1 LIGRLVGLF
10 LADVLEDAITEM
22 ELLVQSTDDLLT
34 IYQEL
39 QEAQDADYATF
50 EKPLLPSGARSFP
63 LPDDVD
69 PEIFFRGKN
78 TCHTSL
84 LPAESRHLGY
94 VTNSDEKVGFLG
106 YEKAQTEFAYAESKG
121 LSGPMKL
128 VADGPFMDLTQLTC
142 PALLQL
148 DHKDYFSLHHQEES
162 KWLVVPTDYEERAY
176 GKVDFVGHVMICSIA
191 DCQFG
196 GCQKGMLFG
205 ADLVPGTAEMEING
219 IPVTSV
225 TTSPGTHCFWAGNK
239 NGHSFP
245 AGADGRYNITARVL
259 KPGGFFQFT
268 SVAIW

>member
-1 LIGRLVGLF
+1 VGLF

-22 ELLVQSTDDLLT
+22 ELLVQSTDDLLK

-39 QEAQDADYATF
+39 QEAQDSDYATF
-50 EKPLLPSGARSFP
+50 EKSLLPSGALSFP
-63 LPDDVD
+63 LPDGID

-94 VTNSDEKVGFLG
+94 VTNSDEKVGFLD
-106 YEKAQTEFAYAESKG
+106 YEKARTGYSHVESKG
-121 LSGPMKL
+121 LSGPMEL
-128 VADGPFMDLTQLTC
+128 VADRPFMDWKQRTC

-148 DHKDYFSLHHQEES
+148 DHKDYFYLHHEEES

-176 GKVDFVGHVMICSIA
+176 GKVDYAGHVMICSIA
-191 DCQFG
+191 DCDFG
-196 GCQKGMLFG
+196 NINCPRGMLSG
-205 ADLVPGTAEMEING
+205 EDLVPGIAEMEING
-219 IPVTSV
+219 IPVTTV
-225 TTSPGTHCFWAGNK
+225 TITPSTRCFWVGNQ

-245 AGADGRYNITARVL
+245 PSADGRYNITARVL
-259 KPGGFFQFT
+259 KPGSFFQFT